1 MRYGLLRKKKI
12 KEKIEKLKKRLLIK
26 PRRSKMAILRKDEIR
41 EMDIE
46 EMYERLSELKSEFSR
61 EKALRAT
68 GSAPENPGKIGE
80 LRRTI
85 ARMKTIIAERKR
97 RE

>member
-1 MRYGLLRKKKI
+1 MLR
-12 KEKIEKLKKRLLIK
+12 K
-26 PRRSKMAILRKDEIR
+26 PRRSKMAILRRDEIR
-41 EMDIE
+41 EMGIE
-46 EMYERLSELKSEFSR
+46 EMYERLAELKSELSR

-85 ARMKTIIAERKR
+85 ARMKTILSETER